1 MGALS
6 QMYNCALADLL
17 PRSIVLEALKYTKYS
32 CGFKASARNKI
43 SRQVINDPFFQV
55 RLGRANSAKIFL

>member
-6 QMYNCALADLL
+6 QMSNCALADLL

-43 SRQVINDPFFQV
+43 SRQVIDNLFF
-55 RLGRANSAKIFL
+55 RACLNCEKR